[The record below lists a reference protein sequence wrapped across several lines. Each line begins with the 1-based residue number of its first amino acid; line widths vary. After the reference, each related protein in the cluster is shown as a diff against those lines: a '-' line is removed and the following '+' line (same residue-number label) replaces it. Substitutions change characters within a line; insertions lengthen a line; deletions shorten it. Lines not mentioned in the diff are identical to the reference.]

1 MDCPPFEMPPMR
13 VALSVLLL
21 ASALSACTP
30 APVSTASSAEAPAP
44 ASAIAWR
51 QGDVDDAF
59 AEAADSGKPVLLYW
73 GAVWCPPCNQLK
85 AGLFKDPAELQAVL
99 RHAAEQSTRVTMRYL
114 QAQ

>member
-1 MDCPPFEMPPMR
+1 MR

-30 APVSTASSAEAPAP
+30 APVSTASSAEAPAPAP

-85 AGLFKDPAELQAVL
+85 AGLF
-99 RHAAEQSTRVTMRYL
+99 RTRPSSR
-114 QAQ
+114 